1 MLYGKKKYEEDFNY
15 IMKRYEDN
23 LNDKSWIE
31 HLLNA
36 VKNNNIKNKSYSTLG
51 VISWDANV
59 FFVNAT
65 KSYLIDKDI
74 ESYKRNMYVGSK
86 LSIMG
91 EDSRNFL
98 VYDRRTMFRILAS
111 NNQDLIHFIK
121 KYPELLTYRIK
132 NKFLKQDIQSYLTKT
147 VLLAFLGKW
156 EEVLDRCNT
165 YFQNKPA
172 SGYYN
177 LASVEFDFL
186 NALAEKNVEQM
197 KKNIDKM
204 LDKKIARKLVYNMD
218 RKFEFWLQMYAV
230 MYLKIALYHG
240 YDFEID
246 CDICPKDLIDNTPAK
261 EYPEPFEFMNKFD
274 LKTITPEKW
283 KEWIYEY
290 CKNKEELLED
300 EKAGYFIQTITV
312 EENSNLSIDKAENIA
327 AIIGTTD
334 NGKISPKAPNTSA
347 IYDKVDKEQITRATA
362 INTEISLKGKE
373 ISAEE
378 LGFKAGFEY
387 KISAFWIGV
396 GGGIDIDKNQGEFY
410 HDEGIEDSGVKFMIN
425 AGYDYVYKIE
435 NPNKTVKQAIRDFV
449 SDPEK
454 TSENLKTMKIIYDLI
469 KKYEGVKSGK
479 NNKQQSTTKKI
490 YIWCNYSHYTRIY
503 YFIHNLKFENY
514 FRYFYRI
521 YIILFS
527 NVYHYIF

>member
-1 MLYGKKKYEEDFNY
+1 
-15 IMKRYEDN
+15 MKRYEDN

-36 VKNNNIKNKSYSTLG
+36 VKNNSIKNKSYSTLG

-156 EEVLDRCNT
+156 EEVLDRYNT

-300 EKAGYFIQTITV
+300 EKAGYFIQTIIV
-312 EENSNLSIDKAENIA
+312 GENSNLSIDKTENIA

-334 NGKISPKAPNTSA
+334 NGKISPKAPNTSV
-347 IYDKVDKEQITRATA
+347 IYDKVDKEQTTRATA

-378 LGFKAGFEY
+378 LGFNTDKEKSQEVTKDNEKHLNEQFIEAKAIPKDERENY
-387 KISAFWIGV
+387 KV
-396 GGGIDIDKNQGEFY
+396 VLLK
-410 HDEGIEDSGVKFMIN
+410 IN
-425 AGYDYVYKIE
+425 ATKGVYGLSGSIGPIYNKNPLTNEEEFGIVFGGRGLFGVDFNYEKFDMSDGKFLLNLDFDFESYEKE
-435 NPNKTVKQAIRDFV
+435 NQPMKQLQLD
-449 SDPEK
+449 
-454 TSENLKTMKIIYDLI
+454 
-469 KKYEGVKSGK
+469 KYLQIV
-479 NNKQQSTTKKI
+479 
-490 YIWCNYSHYTRIY
+490 
-503 YFIHNLKFENY
+503 
-514 FRYFYRI
+514 
-521 YIILFS
+521 
-527 NVYHYIF
+527 

>member
-36 VKNNNIKNKSYSTLG
+36 VKNNNIKNKLYSTLG

-121 KYPELLTYRIK
+121 KYPE
-132 NKFLKQDIQSYLTKT
+132 
-147 VLLAFLGKW
+147 
-156 EEVLDRCNT
+156 
-165 YFQNKPA
+165 
-172 SGYYN
+172 
-177 LASVEFDFL
+177 
-186 NALAEKNVEQM
+186 
-197 KKNIDKM
+197 
-204 LDKKIARKLVYNMD
+204 
-218 RKFEFWLQMYAV
+218 
-230 MYLKIALYHG
+230 
-240 YDFEID
+240 
-246 CDICPKDLIDNTPAK
+246 
-261 EYPEPFEFMNKFD
+261 PFEFINKFD
-274 LKTITPEKW
+274 LKTIIPEKW

-469 KKYEGVKSGK
+469 KKYEGVKNGK

>member
-121 KYPELLTYRIK
+121 KYPE
-132 NKFLKQDIQSYLTKT
+132 
-147 VLLAFLGKW
+147 
-156 EEVLDRCNT
+156 
-165 YFQNKPA
+165 
-172 SGYYN
+172 
-177 LASVEFDFL
+177 
-186 NALAEKNVEQM
+186 
-197 KKNIDKM
+197 
-204 LDKKIARKLVYNMD
+204 
-218 RKFEFWLQMYAV
+218 
-230 MYLKIALYHG
+230 
-240 YDFEID
+240 
-246 CDICPKDLIDNTPAK
+246 
-261 EYPEPFEFMNKFD
+261 PFEFINKFD

-300 EKAGYFIQTITV
+300 EKAGYFI
-312 EENSNLSIDKAENIA
+312 
-327 AIIGTTD
+327 
-334 NGKISPKAPNTSA
+334 
-347 IYDKVDKEQITRATA
+347 
-362 INTEISLKGKE
+362 
-373 ISAEE
+373 
-378 LGFKAGFEY
+378 
-387 KISAFWIGV
+387 
-396 GGGIDIDKNQGEFY
+396 
-410 HDEGIEDSGVKFMIN
+410 
-425 AGYDYVYKIE
+425 
-435 NPNKTVKQAIRDFV
+435 
-449 SDPEK
+449 
-454 TSENLKTMKIIYDLI
+454 
-469 KKYEGVKSGK
+469 
-479 NNKQQSTTKKI
+479 
-490 YIWCNYSHYTRIY
+490 
-503 YFIHNLKFENY
+503 
-514 FRYFYRI
+514 
-521 YIILFS
+521 
-527 NVYHYIF
+527 